1 MRNCYH
7 LTYLLLLVCV
17 KRILVIAIGFAKSM
31 LNSSKIIV
39 PSLFDHFSHCHC
51 LRCCHS
57 SVVSCCFPCQRWEP
71 MVHSDLI

>member
-1 MRNCYH
+1 MKNYCH
-7 LTYLLLLVCV
+7 LTYLLLLVAV

-31 LNSSKIIV
+31 LNSFKITA
-39 PSLFDHFSHCHC
+39 SLFDHFWHYHY

-57 SVVSCCFPCQRWEP
+57 SLAFCCFPCQRWEP